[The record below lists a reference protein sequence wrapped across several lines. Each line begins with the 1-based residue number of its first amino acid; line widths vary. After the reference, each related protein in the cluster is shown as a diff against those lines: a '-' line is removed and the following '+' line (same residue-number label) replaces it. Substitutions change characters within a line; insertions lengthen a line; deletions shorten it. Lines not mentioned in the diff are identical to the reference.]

1 MDDTKAEE
9 LLRAERRRVEQLLA
23 QMDRAIGDDRT
34 AADQDGD
41 MFDSAEPLTR
51 EGTDESIRAELQNR
65 LDAVGRAEQ
74 RLAEG
79 TYGRSVRSGRPI
91 PDARLEA
98 DPAAELTVEEAAQP
112 TRAGTGPPAP
122 TGRRENGMTT
132 SRHGLTPA
140 GHTRDGGVLVGTPDA
155 PTGLVLFEDPQC
167 SYCRQFEEVNGAL
180 VTTAIKSGSLAAE
193 YRMRCFLGPESVRAD
208 NALALAA
215 EVGRFDEL
223 RHELFRHQPDEG
235 TGGFTIDDLLELGAD
250 IGLTDNSFISGVR
263 EARYKLWVLDR
274 HSGRW

>member
-23 QMDRAIGDDRT
+23 QMDQAIGDDRT

-112 TRAGTGPPAP
+112 T
-122 TGRRENGMTT
+122 
-132 SRHGLTPA
+132 
-140 GHTRDGGVLVGTPDA
+140 
-155 PTGLVLFEDPQC
+155 
-167 SYCRQFEEVNGAL
+167 
-180 VTTAIKSGSLAAE
+180 
-193 YRMRCFLGPESVRAD
+193 
-208 NALALAA
+208 
-215 EVGRFDEL
+215 
-223 RHELFRHQPDEG
+223 
-235 TGGFTIDDLLELGAD
+235 
-250 IGLTDNSFISGVR
+250 
-263 EARYKLWVLDR
+263 
-274 HSGRW
+274 

>member
-9 LLRAERRRVEQLLA
+9 LLRAERRRVKQLLA
-23 QMDRAIGDDRT
+23 QMDQAIGDDRT

-112 TRAGTGPPAP
+112 T
-122 TGRRENGMTT
+122 
-132 SRHGLTPA
+132 
-140 GHTRDGGVLVGTPDA
+140 
-155 PTGLVLFEDPQC
+155 
-167 SYCRQFEEVNGAL
+167 
-180 VTTAIKSGSLAAE
+180 
-193 YRMRCFLGPESVRAD
+193 
-208 NALALAA
+208 
-215 EVGRFDEL
+215 
-223 RHELFRHQPDEG
+223 
-235 TGGFTIDDLLELGAD
+235 
-250 IGLTDNSFISGVR
+250 
-263 EARYKLWVLDR
+263 
-274 HSGRW
+274 